1 MPPNLTV
8 VPIRE
13 DTTLVNDIPGQLRAL
28 ADRIDAGEVEAE
40 SAICVIPMEGDW
52 PTIYGW
58 GEDMGDFGRIGL
70 LQTAVTWFATRITS
84 R

>member
-13 DTTLVNDIPGQLRAL
+13 NTTLVNDIPGQLRQL
-28 ADRIDAGEVEAE
+28 ADRIDAGEVEAK
-40 SAICVIPMEGDW
+40 SAICVIPVDDDW
-52 PTIYGW
+52 PAIYGW
-58 GEDMGDFGRIGL
+58 GEDMGNFGRIGL
-70 LQTAVTWFATRITS
+70 LQLAVTFFATRITA

>member
-1 MPPNLTV
+1 MHPTLTV

-28 ADRIDAGEVEAE
+28 ADRIDAGEIEAE
-40 SAICVIPMEGDW
+40 SAICVIPVSGDW
-52 PTIYGW
+52 PIIYGW
-58 GEDMGDFGRIGL
+58 GEDMGDLGRIGL
-70 LQTAVTWFATRITS
+70 LQLAVTFFATRITA